1 MKSTN
6 VRHGL
11 QLPGPRGN
19 RRIELYVNNVEYVV
33 LRLIRRFLL
42 PADLH
47 RWGRYVPFY
56 RTNLAETEPD
66 RICQR
71 YIETLALAQRDVVG
85 KRIVEVGSGA
95 TNSAGYALA
104 CAGAAEVFCI
114 EPFVEFNAGEDFI
127 LLEQLVR
134 LHGRNPAE
142 VSAAVTRCDSFDRVE
157 PASADLIVSHS
168 VLEHVRDLAP
178 LLTKMRAALAPTG
191 AMLHIV
197 DYRDHF
203 FKYPLHFLQF
213 SERTWTREI
222 YRGGG
227 SVTIK
232 RRSSSRNFMCRFC
245 CRKRMSE
252 NSIESNHE
260 FRLISISRT
269 QLSVCCM
276 PRSIAS
282 TRIDAMIKSWCRSAR
297 CSAMPCDLVR

>member
-127 LLEQLVR
+127 LLER
-134 LHGRNPAE
+134 SPA
-142 VSAAVTRCDSFDRVE
+142 V
-157 PASADLIVSHS
+157 I
-168 VLEHVRDLAP
+168 
-178 LLTKMRAALAPTG
+178 
-191 AMLHIV
+191 
-197 DYRDHF
+197 
-203 FKYPLHFLQF
+203 
-213 SERTWTREI
+213 
-222 YRGGG
+222 
-227 SVTIK
+227 
-232 RRSSSRNFMCRFC
+232 
-245 CRKRMSE
+245 
-252 NSIESNHE
+252 
-260 FRLISISRT
+260 RLI
-269 QLSVCCM
+269 
-276 PRSIAS
+276 AS
-282 TRIDAMIKSWCRSAR
+282 NRPAPI
-297 CSAMPCDLVR
+297 